1 MALVIATLDGVVRVF
16 KDVSDEDAF
25 DLSQN
30 QAIANVYAKVK
41 PWESELPKA

>member
-16 KDVSDEDAF
+16 KYLSDEVAF

-30 QAIANVYAKVK
+30 QASANVSAKVK